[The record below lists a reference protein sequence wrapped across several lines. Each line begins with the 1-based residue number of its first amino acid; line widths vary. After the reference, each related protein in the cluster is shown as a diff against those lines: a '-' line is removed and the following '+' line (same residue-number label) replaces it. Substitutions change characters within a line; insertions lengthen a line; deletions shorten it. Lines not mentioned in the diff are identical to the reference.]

1 MILIEDL
8 VKEYGGTRALH
19 GLSLEVGQGEFFCF
33 LGPNGAGKTTTI
45 KILVG
50 LLLPTS
56 GRALIGS
63 HDVVLE
69 PVEAKRLLAYIP
81 DHPFLYGKLTAME
94 FLEFVSGLYRVPQ
107 SEFRQRADELLERFS
122 IASQRDTLIENF
134 SHGMRQKLVFAA
146 AFLHRPQVLVVDE
159 PWVGLDPLSIRN
171 IKLYLKEQ
179 SRQGLTIFMSTH
191 TLSIAEELADRVGIL
206 HQGRLLALGDVA
218 SIRKGQGSRD
228 LEEAFL
234 EMTAEEPEVQ
244 GGPGA

>member
-1 MILIEDL
+1 MIRIENL

-19 GLSLEVGQGEFFCF
+19 GLSLDVGKGEFFCF

-56 GRALIGS
+56 GRAFVGS
-63 HDVVLE
+63 HDIVQQ
-69 PVEAKRLLAYIP
+69 PVQAKRLMAYIP
-81 DHPFLYGKLTAME
+81 DHPFLYGKLTAPE
-94 FLEFVSGLYRVPQ
+94 FFEFVAGLYRV
-107 SEFRQRADELLERFS
+107 SRDELRQRTGPLLEQFGL
-122 IASQRDTLIENF
+122 AAQRDVLIENY

-146 AFLHRPQVLVVDE
+146 AFLHRPEVLIVDE

-171 IKLYLKEQ
+171 IKFYLKEQ
-179 SRQGLTIFMSTH
+179 SRQGMTIFMSTH

-206 HQGRLLALGDVA
+206 HQGRLLALDDAAG
-218 SIRKGQGSRD
+218 IRAKQGSRD

-234 EMTAEEPEVQ
+234 EMTASEPEDACA
-244 GGPGA
+244 PD